1 MYSRKSI
8 INQVIPNNQ
17 LPLKLTALFILSL
30 LLIFL
35 GCISGST
42 GMDWSF
48 SESNRA
54 ILFDIRLPRSI
65 GAYLAG
71 ALLGLAGAIAQGLFR
86 NPLADPY
93 LLGSASGALL
103 GVGMILCLSYAG
115 KDSLVTIIGIHGGA
129 FAGALLGV
137 LGALLLAGGY
147 KSSLRLLLS
156 GVVIGV
162 IFGAANSLLT
172 FVRPDLYQS
181 LQSFM
186 LGNTSLIT
194 WNATM
199 LMSLALVVAVLLTLL
214 LSPILSALS
223 LGENTARTL
232 GLPLDQLRLLLIGV
246 LALTTGFA
254 VAQTGLIAFV
264 GLAAPHLV
272 RHLSG
277 GRQRTQVL
285 LSTISGGILLLGSDL
300 LARTIFAPL
309 EIPVGIVTAILGGS
323 YLLLLLRRGQMG
335 IKK

>member
-1 MYSRKSI
+1 M
-8 INQVIPNNQ
+8 PNNQ
-17 LPLKLTALFILSL
+17 IPLKLFALFILSL
-30 LLIFL
+30 LLVFL

-42 GMDWSF
+42 GIDWHF
-48 SESNRA
+48 AESNRT
-54 ILFDIRLPRSI
+54 ILYDIRLPRSI

-103 GVGMILCLSYAG
+103 GVGIILCLSYAG
-115 KDSLVTIIGIHGGA
+115 EHSLVTMIGINGGA
-129 FAGALLGV
+129 FVGALLGV

-172 FVRPDLYQS
+172 FIRPDLYQS

-194 WNATM
+194 WNATIIM
-199 LMSLALVVAVLLTLL
+199 GSALIVAVLLTLL

-246 LALTTGFA
+246 LALATGFA

-272 RHLSG
+272 RHFSG
-277 GRQRTQVL
+277 GRQRTQIL

-309 EIPVGIVTAILGGS
+309 EIPVGIVTAVLGGS
-323 YLLLLLRRGQMG
+323 YLLLLLRRGQIG

>member
-1 MYSRKSI
+1 MSNHS
-8 INQVIPNNQ
+8 
-17 LPLKLTALFILSL
+17 LSLKLLALFAVSLIL
-30 LLIFL
+30 IAL
-35 GCISGST
+35 GCFFGST
-42 GMDWSF
+42 GVNWNFTEVDPI
-48 SESNRA
+48 
-54 ILFDIRLPRSI
+54 ILYEIRLPRSI

-103 GVGMILCLSYAG
+103 GVGIILCLSYAG
-115 KDSLVTIIGIHGGA
+115 EHSLATLIGMNGGA

-137 LGALLLAGGY
+137 LAALLLAGGY

-162 IFGAANSLLT
+162 IFSAANALLT

-186 LGNTSLIT
+186 LGNTSLIN
-194 WNATM
+194 WSATV
-199 LMSLALVVAVLLTLL
+199 LMALALFLCMPITLL
-214 LSPILSALS
+214 LSPVLSALS

-232 GLPLDQLRLLLIGV
+232 GLPLDLLRLLLIGV
-246 LALTTGFA
+246 LALATGFA

-277 GRQRTQVL
+277 GRQRTQLL

-300 LARTIFAPL
+300 LAKSIFAPL
-309 EIPVGIVTAILGGS
+309 EIPVGIVTAVLGGG
-323 YLLLLLRRGQMG
+323 YLLFLLRRGQIG
-335 IKK
+335 IRK

>member
-1 MYSRKSI
+1 M
-8 INQVIPNNQ
+8 PNNQ
-17 LPLKLTALFILSL
+17 IPLKLFALFILSL
-30 LLIFL
+30 LLVFL

-42 GMDWSF
+42 GIDWHF
-48 SESNRA
+48 AESNRT
-54 ILFDIRLPRSI
+54 ILYDIRLPRSI

-103 GVGMILCLSYAG
+103 GVGIILCLSYAG
-115 KDSLVTIIGIHGGA
+115 EHSLVTMIGINGGA
-129 FAGALLGV
+129 FVGALLGV

-172 FVRPDLYQS
+172 FIRPDLYQS

-194 WNATM
+194 WNATIIM
-199 LMSLALVVAVLLTLL
+199 GSALVVAVLLTLL
-214 LSPILSALS
+214 LSPVLSALS

-246 LALTTGFA
+246 LALATGFA

-272 RHLSG
+272 RHFSG
-277 GRQRTQVL
+277 GRQRTQIL

-309 EIPVGIVTAILGGS
+309 EIPVGIVTAVLGGS
-323 YLLLLLRRGQMG
+323 YLLLLLRRGQIG

>member
-1 MYSRKSI
+1 MS
-8 INQVIPNNQ
+8 NNQ
-17 LPLKLTALFILSL
+17 ISLKLFALFILSL
-30 LLIFL
+30 LLVFL

-42 GMDWSF
+42 GMDWHF
-48 SESNRA
+48 AESNRT
-54 ILFDIRLPRSI
+54 ILYDIRLPRSI

-103 GVGMILCLSYAG
+103 GVGIILCLSYAG
-115 KDSLVTIIGIHGGA
+115 EHSLVTMIGINGGA
-129 FAGALLGV
+129 FVGALLGV

-172 FVRPDLYQS
+172 FIRPDLYQS

-194 WNATM
+194 WNATLIM
-199 LMSLALVVAVLLTLL
+199 GSALVVAVLLTLL
-214 LSPILSALS
+214 FSPVLSALS

-246 LALTTGFA
+246 LALATGFA

-272 RHLSG
+272 RHFSG
-277 GRQRTQVL
+277 GRQRTQIL

-309 EIPVGIVTAILGGS
+309 EIPVGIVTAVLGGS
-323 YLLLLLRRGQMG
+323 YLLFLLRRGQIG